1 MDPPSQTKTMQNT
14 VRWPWLILYINLRSS
29 SEYLIDSLWKNW
41 EFIQSCNSVKSTKK
55 YTLCRCAF
63 IVVIVPKHKTLA
75 AQCGVGWLVCC
86 CFQVLKVILS
96 EFEVNWHELPAQ
108 RRAFKVCWGNYVQ
121 TNQKGQNYRLVWQL
135 AAVSKKGGL
144 IAYSTRKKT
153 H

>member
-1 MDPPSQTKTMQNT
+1 M
-14 VRWPWLILYINLRSS
+14 
-29 SEYLIDSLWKNW
+29 
-41 EFIQSCNSVKSTKK
+41 C
-55 YTLCRCAF
+55 
-63 IVVIVPKHKTLA
+63 IVHKHKTLA

-144 IAYSTRKKT
+144 IAYSTMKKKT
-153 H
+153 LAERIFSTDSCYKSLNMIKYVNLSYSADSKAEL